1 MSQLPQTTR
10 RAVVA
15 AAVVG
20 VAGLAL
26 HEPLLVV
33 AALAGLAV
41 GLGVRGLSGSPS
53 TVIVAAG
60 LMPLG
65 LVAAVATVGT
75 VAAEPT
81 VDETVYSTLA
91 ALSVL
96 LMGVVGPVLGG
107 SSPTALRDASWGAL
121 AGAATGTVLATL
133 ASILE
138 THGQPPVESV
148 VYATGGGFDGI
159 AATVAVTAVAG
170 AGAVVAVPDAAV
182 TTPRRK
188 EFLPRYRRQAI
199 VAIVALA
206 GVLLAVV
213 AAARVV
219 VGRWLVSQVFDT
231 LVFRGLLVGLAVLCL
246 LVAATGLLV
255 GFAWNRGDKNGS
267 VAPLL
272 LGTVLS
278 LTVIVGGGYLAGIPP
293 ASLFAIPLLLGVAGV
308 SLMAFSRLLELAG
321 GGRLSGATPVALTAL
336 CLAGVAAVGADIGKT
351 ATPGPS
357 LVGVVSTLGAG
368 LFIYVVGTN
377 GATLHA
383 HVGSEGATREPQLVR
398 IAYAVSVVAVSAAV
412 TVGGIWLAMAV
423 APTLSVP
430 STLALVSALVATGL
444 VLRTLLR

>member
-26 HEPLLVV
+26 HESLLVV

-107 SSPTALRDASWGAL
+107 NSPAALRDASRGAL
-121 AGAATGTVLATL
+121 AGAVTGTVLATL

-159 AATVAVTAVAG
+159 AATIAVTAVAG

-182 TTPRRK
+182 TTP
-188 EFLPRYRRQAI
+188 
-199 VAIVALA
+199 
-206 GVLLAVV
+206 VV
-213 AAARVV
+213 RSSS
-219 VGRWLVSQVFDT
+219 L
-231 LVFRGLLVGLAVLCL
+231 
-246 LVAATGLLV
+246 ATGD
-255 GFAWNRGDKNGS
+255 RPS
-267 VAPLL
+267 
-272 LGTVLS
+272 
-278 LTVIVGGGYLAGIPP
+278 
-293 ASLFAIPLLLGVAGV
+293 
-308 SLMAFSRLLELAG
+308 SRLLRLQAG
-321 GGRLSGATPVALTAL
+321 FS
-336 CLAGVAAVGADIGKT
+336 
-351 ATPGPS
+351 
-357 LVGVVSTLGAG
+357 
-368 LFIYVVGTN
+368 
-377 GATLHA
+377 
-383 HVGSEGATREPQLVR
+383 Q
-398 IAYAVSVVAVSAAV
+398 
-412 TVGGIWLAMAV
+412 
-423 APTLSVP
+423 
-430 STLALVSALVATGL
+430 
-444 VLRTLLR
+444 